1 MQMAERVARPPTG
14 GVLPTMPPRWIFSLM
29 NPVAKFLLAAGIP
42 LGPNGLVTVRG
53 RTSGL
58 PRTTPVGIIEASGRR
73 WIWCPWG
80 EVHWVRNLRAAGRAT
95 IRKRGRTVEVTAI
108 ELDRTQRVDF
118 FRETYGPLVRSIPF
132 GPTFVRL
139 IDSVDIDDPI
149 GAAEG
154 RCVFELHKFL

>member
-1 MQMAERVARPPTG
+1 MAERVARPPTA
-14 GVLPTMPPRWIFSLM
+14 GVLTTMPPRWIFSLM

-58 PRTTPVGIIEASGRR
+58 PRTTPVGIIEVSGRR

-95 IRKRGRTVEVTAI
+95 IRKRGWTEELNAI

-118 FRETYGPLVRSIPF
+118 FRDTYAPLVRSFPF
-132 GPTFVRL
+132 GRTFVRL
-139 IDSVDIDDPI
+139 IDSVDIDDPD

-154 RCVFELHKFL
+154 RCVFELQTVS

>member
-1 MQMAERVARPPTG
+1 MAERVARPPTA
-14 GVLPTMPPRWIFSLM
+14 GVLTTMPPRWIFSLM

-58 PRTTPVGIIEASGRR
+58 PRTTPVGIIEDSGRL

-95 IRKRGRTVEVTAI
+95 IRKRRRTDEVTAI
-108 ELDRTQRVDF
+108 ELDRTQRIDF
-118 FRETYGPLVRSIPF
+118 FRETYAPLVRRFPF
-132 GPTFVRL
+132 GRTFVRI
-139 IDSVDIDDPI
+139 IDSVDIDDPE
-149 GAAEG
+149 GAADG
-154 RCVFELHKFL
+154 RCVFELHTVS

>member
-1 MQMAERVARPPTG
+1 MAERLARPSTA

-58 PRTTPVGIIEASGRR
+58 PRTTPVGIIEVSGRR

-95 IRKRGRTVEVTAI
+95 IRKRGRTAEVTAI
-108 ELDRTQRVDF
+108 ELDRTERVDF
-118 FRETYGPLVRSIPF
+118 FRETYAPLVRRFPF
-132 GPTFVRL
+132 GRTFVRL
-139 IDSVDIDDPI
+139 IDSVDIDDPE

-154 RCVFELHKFL
+154 RCVFELHTVP

>member
-14 GVLPTMPPRWIFSLM
+14 GVLPTMPPRWVFSLM

-58 PRTTPVGIIEASGRR
+58 PRTTPVGIIEVSGRR

-95 IRKRGRTVEVTAI
+95 IRKRGRTEEVTAI
-108 ELDRTQRVDF
+108 ELDQTRRVDF

-139 IDSVDIDDPI
+139 IDSVDIDDPE

>member
-1 MQMAERVARPPTG
+1 MRMAERLARPPTA
-14 GVLPTMPPRWIFSLM
+14 GVLRTMPPRWIFSLM

-58 PRTTPVGIIEASGRR
+58 PRTTPVGIIEVAGRR

-95 IRKRGRTVEVTAI
+95 ITKRGRTEEVTAI
-108 ELDRTQRVDF
+108 ELDRTQRVAF
-118 FRETYGPLVRSIPF
+118 FRETYAPLVRGVPF
-132 GPTFVRL
+132 GPTFVRI
-139 IDSVDIDDPI
+139 IDSVDIDDPQ
-149 GAAEG
+149 GAAKG
-154 RCVFELHKFL
+154 RCVFELHMIP